1 MADITVATQL
11 ANMQIPE
18 SWANYVVQRAVEK
31 DQFFTSG
38 VIRPVPDLAQKLMA
52 NGGYVVNMP
61 MFKALADV
69 DPQIPD
75 DTKDISLNAIQTDKA
90 QARLFGY
97 NQAWSATDLAAELIK
112 TDPLEAIA
120 ESIGDY
126 WRHINQKTLLTTL
139 DGVFASES
147 MKGINQFDATD
158 GRTSKDATF
167 SLKNFNR
174 ARFLLGDRYQD
185 LAIVVVHSDILRQ
198 LQDANVVDKDTN
210 KIIINSGNPVPT
222 AISAPNPGD
231 SIKGVKVIADDS
243 LPVSGGKYTSYLFA
257 TGAYGWSEKPPAHAV
272 ETGRDPLRF
281 NGVDYLINRR
291 RFVLAPQGMSWDES
305 AFQQAH
311 PHQYFPSMTDMAD
324 GKNWV
329 RKYDPKTIPMIKF
342 TTSNDPI
349 TPVSDGG
356 H

>member
-97 NQAWSATDLAAELIK
+97 NQAWSATDLAAELTK

-174 ARFLLGDRYQD
+174 ARFLLDDPPFIFLLG
-185 LAIVVVHSDILRQ
+185 VVGTITLVYSLWNIQRFHYKTIMTASLTFVWLLFLCGFVIHDQLR
-198 LQDANVVDKDTN
+198 
-210 KIIINSGNPVPT
+210 GNLL
-222 AISAPNPGD
+222 
-231 SIKGVKVIADDS
+231 SIPS
-243 LPVSGGKYTSYLFA
+243 MYSF
-257 TGAYGWSEKPPAHAV
+257 
-272 ETGRDPLRF
+272 
-281 NGVDYLINRR
+281 
-291 RFVLAPQGMSWDES
+291 FVLIRI
-305 AFQQAH
+305 
-311 PHQYFPSMTDMAD
+311 
-324 GKNWV
+324 V
-329 RKYDPKTIPMIKF
+329 
-342 TTSNDPI
+342 I
-349 TPVSDGG
+349 TVILKG
-356 H
+356 